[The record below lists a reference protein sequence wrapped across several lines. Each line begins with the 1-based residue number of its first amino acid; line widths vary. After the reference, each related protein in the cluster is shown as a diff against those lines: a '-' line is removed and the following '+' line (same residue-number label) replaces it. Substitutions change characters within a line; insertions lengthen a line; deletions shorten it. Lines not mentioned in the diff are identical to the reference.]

1 MFLGVRA
8 DSTYTEAI
16 LAGSDGR
23 RWGQVLIPNAEARST
38 RELLERAFQESSI
51 DFPGTIPSL
60 TAVMALPGLLTPA
73 FRRAAAEMVKSI
85 LPAGSRIVLCDE
97 MEPLLAGMLVGRPG
111 YLVRSGSDAAVAF
124 VDEKG
129 MFRRVEDPPDP
140 LGQEGS
146 GLWLGTRTLQL
157 GARIREGRME
167 ATPRLV
173 GLLTS
178 HFRQPT
184 LEDLWDAL
192 MTQAPDPPTILQL
205 ARSTVALAE
214 FPAPEPACRA
224 LVVRTARRLYELVER
239 AQGDLHADAI
249 EGRQPPGLRGTLY
262 ATWSGDTLEGALL
275 DELKRQ
281 TQNLEWL
288 APKADGLTGCLLLGQ
303 GLHLQSDPQKE
314 TVTDVGPEL
323 WSTVLANPHVP
334 SLQKSGDL

>member
-1 MFLGVRA
+1 MCALFLGVRA

-60 TAVMALPGLLTPA
+60 TAVMALPGLSTPA
-73 FRRAAAEMVKSI
+73 LRRAAADMVKSI
-85 LPAGSRIVLCDE
+85 LPTDSRIVLCDE
-97 MEPLLAGMLVGRPG
+97 MEPLLAGMLEGRPG

-124 VDEKG
+124 VDEQG
-129 MFRRVEDPPDP
+129 VFRRVEHDPDP

-173 GLLTS
+173 GLLIG

-184 LEDLWDAL
+184 LEDLWDTL
-192 MTQAPDPPTILQL
+192 MTQAPDPPAILQL
-205 ARSTVALAE
+205 ARATVALAE
-214 FPAPEPACRA
+214 FPTPEPACRA
-224 LVVRTARRLYELVER
+224 LVVRTARRLGELVDR
-239 AQGDLHADAI
+239 AQEMAPDGSEPSPRSGA
-249 EGRQPPGLRGTLY
+249 LY
-262 ATWSGDTLEGALL
+262 ATWSGATLEGALL

-281 TQNLEWL
+281 KQHLEWL
-288 APKADGLTGCLLLGQ
+288 PPRADGLTGCLLLARA
-303 GLHLQSDPQKE
+303 LHLRSVNHENLVSDVDP
-314 TVTDVGPEL
+314 GL
-323 WSTVLANPHVP
+323 WSTVLTNSNTP
-334 SLQKSGDL
+334 SPQKSGDL